1 MNIIAVDDE
10 SLVLEDIKD
19 ICEGF
24 DFVTSVNT
32 FSNPADA
39 LEYTVLN
46 TVDVAFL
53 DIEMPVM
60 SGIEL
65 AKRFNRIRPDIKI
78 IFVTGFKEY
87 AYQCFRS

>member
-10 SLVLEDIKD
+10 NLVLEDIKD

-60 SGIEL
+60 S
-65 AKRFNRIRPDIKI
+65 
-78 IFVTGFKEY
+78 
-87 AYQCFRS
+87 

>member
-10 SLVLEDIKD
+10 NLVLEDIKD

-39 LEYTVLN
+39 L
-46 TVDVAFL
+46 
-53 DIEMPVM
+53 
-60 SGIEL
+60 
-65 AKRFNRIRPDIKI
+65 
-78 IFVTGFKEY
+78 
-87 AYQCFRS
+87 